1 MRVAVLGLG
10 LIGGS
15 LAQALHPAHSVVG
28 TDPAGPV
35 RDQARAWGLTVTD
48 DVPAAA
54 AGADLVVL
62 AAPVP
67 ANDELLNRIPA
78 GCLVTDVGGV
88 KLPIVRRWE
97 ELGGSVPLVPGHPMT
112 GAEQSGWAA
121 ARPDLFAAA
130 RWVLCPGPWA
140 SREQWLG
147 LCELVL
153 GLGAVVVPA
162 DPARHDVAAAAI
174 SHAPHAVAA
183 ALAAAAGSGDVAA
196 LARSLGARSFRD
208 LTRVSASPPER
219 TAEFCA
225 ANGAATAA
233 ALRSVIDR
241 LEEAVQVLERD
252 DAVAFAE
259 HLREGHLARV
269 AYERAHDA
277 LVEESLLLPAGPDWV
292 APLLALADDGGVV
305 VAVHRGGDEVRLG
318 VRRPA

>member
-1 MRVAVLGLG
+1 MKIAVLGLG

-15 LAQALHPAHSVVG
+15 LAQALHPGHEVVG
-28 TDPAGPV
+28 TDPAAAV
-35 RDQARAWGLTVTD
+35 REQARAWGLAVAD
-48 DVPAAA
+48 DV
-54 AGADLVVL
+54 AGAVAGAELVVL

-67 ANDELLNRIPA
+67 GNDDLLARVPA

-97 ELGGSVPLVPGHPMT
+97 ALDPRPALVPGHPMT

-121 ARPDLFAAA
+121 ARPDLFAGA
-130 RWVLCPGPWA
+130 RWVLCPGRWA
-140 SREQWLG
+140 SPEQWLE
-147 LCELVL
+147 LCEVVL

-162 DPARHDVAAAAI
+162 DPAQHDVAAAAI

-183 ALAAAAGSGDVAA
+183 ALAAAAGSGQPAA

-219 TAEFCA
+219 TAEFCV
-225 ANGAATAA
+225 ANRTATAA
-233 ALRSVIDR
+233 ALRDVIDR
-241 LEEAVQVLERD
+241 LGAAVQVLEQD
-252 DAVAFAE
+252 DPAAFAE
-259 HLREGHLARV
+259 HLREGHDARA

-277 LVEESLLLPAGPDWV
+277 LVDDSLLLGQGDDWAV
-292 APLLALADDGGVV
+292 PLLALAQAGGVV
-305 VAVHRGGDEVRLG
+305 VAVDRRAGGIRLD